1 MSLNIFCK
9 PRLLINDKEVAF
21 CKTANFSTSTSSL
34 QNLSAVIT
42 EPDFENYNLF
52 NSKVEFYLNYGSE
65 DGVPLFRGYI
75 KSFKASDSNISIS
88 AIDPRTIITGKDAL
102 PVVIDDKKNYDG
114 KTIIQFLLDV
124 IENQV
129 NQNKTLISVEALN
142 EMDKP
147 IYMNEVR
154 STQAPYDI
162 VKGLL
167 KVQRD
172 TDDILNVYEYY
183 FDILHGGE
191 YSSLVVRKTKDLT
204 GDADF
209 IYSYNDGI
217 ISLSYNERAPPS
229 FGIAKAKD
237 GTTVRA
243 DYGNAPRGNI
253 GITVANKDYSSRA
266 EAKEAAMAEVLLK
279 QGDDKDI
286 TVNVSKGHYIN
297 IGHTV
302 RLDVLDSNVA
312 GQYRIISKNI
322 SYSDNSVTCSFSLNK
337 KPVRLT
343 DYITRN

>member
-1 MSLNIFCK
+1 MSRNIFCK
-9 PRLLINDKEVAF
+9 PRLLINNKEVAY
-21 CKTANFSTSTSSL
+21 CNTANFSTNVSSL
-34 QNLSAVIT
+34 QTLSAKIT
-42 EPDFENYNLF
+42 DPDFENYNLF

-75 KSFKASDSNISIS
+75 KSFKATESNISIS
-88 AIDPRTIITGKDAL
+88 AIDPRTVITGKDSL
-102 PVVIDDKKNYDG
+102 PVVIDDKENYDG
-114 KTIIQFLLDV
+114 KTIVQFLLDI

-129 NQNKTLISVEALN
+129 NKNGTLISTEALN

-154 STQAPYDI
+154 SVQAPYDI

-167 KVQRD
+167 KTQRD
-172 TDDILNVYEYY
+172 DDDILNVFEYY
-183 FDILHGGE
+183 FDILHGGKD
-191 YSSLVVRKTKDLT
+191 SSLVIKKTKVLT
-204 GDADF
+204 GVADF
-209 IYSYNDGI
+209 NYSYNDGI
-217 ISLSYNERAPPS
+217 ISLSYTERAPPS

-253 GITVANKDYSSRA
+253 GITVANKEYSSRA

-286 TVNVSKGHYIN
+286 KMKVSKGHYIN
-297 IGHTV
+297 LGHII
-302 RLDVLDSNVA
+302 RIDVPDSNVA
-312 GQYRIISKNI
+312 GQYRITSKSI
-322 SYSDNSVTCSFSLNK
+322 SYGGDSVDCSFSLNK

-343 DYITRN
+343 DYLTSN